1 MSDIVDKAQM
11 RPRPHLDSGE
21 LSAQPQPTSAFRS
34 VALPFIICTAIWG
47 STWIVIRGQLGPVLA
62 VDRAKFLAL
71 GGYDP
76 LYFPG
81 RIEDLDLGFRGWM
94 AGALFKGEGLNLG
107 RKGLLAA
114 VFLGFT
120 QFCINFNA
128 VYLAERHITS
138 GVVATVF
145 ALLLIPATLL
155 GWAWLGHRPS
165 RRFTWS
171 SLVAVCGIVLL
182 FVHELRE
189 HPADNRQI
197 AAGIGL
203 TLLGMLGAG
212 IANVAQARPEIRRFP
227 LFALLAW
234 SMAAGAVIDGIIA
247 YVMTGPPVFDLRAS
261 YLAGVLY
268 LSLLGSVLT
277 FSLYYPMVRRIGPGK
292 AAYSSVIVPII
303 AMGFSTWL
311 EHYRWTEI
319 AVVGALLALGGMAA
333 ALQRDRSGVPAP
345 DAA

>member
-21 LSAQPQPTSAFRS
+21 LSAEPQPTSAFRS

-47 STWIVIRGQLGPVLA
+47 STWIVIRGQLGPVPA
-62 VDRAKFLAL
+62 QWSVTYRFTVAA
-71 GGYDP
+71 
-76 LYFPG
+76 
-81 RIEDLDLGFRGWM
+81 IAM
-94 AGALFKGEGLNLG
+94 AGVALFKGEGLNLG

-114 VFLGFT
+114 GFLGFT